1 MQDTQTGDLIPIDD
15 ASQEARDRA
24 LPRERQGVV
33 LYIGQPIM
41 VGEQRF
47 AIARIERRELLLTA
61 EGWHTMKAGDAFH
74 ISGATFWVKSAGAH
88 FIRLQ
93 PAPGTDLTGTKHGDK
108 YLARI
113 DVDGVLHEQL
123 IQAQTV
129 QDAEKAAHALAKEL
143 GGLLFELQ

>member
-15 ASQEARDRA
+15 TTQEAKDRA

-33 LYIGQPIM
+33 LYVGQPIM

-47 AIARIERRELLLTA
+47 AVARIERRQVMLTA
-61 EGWHTMKAGDAFH
+61 EGRHTMKAGDAFH

-93 PAPGTDLTGTKHGDK
+93 PAPGTDLTGERHGEK

-123 IQAQTV
+123 IQAGSP
-129 QDAEKAAHALAKEL
+129 QDAGKAAHALAKEL